1 MKRRSL
7 LERAT
12 LSIAA
17 GDERTAL
24 GGPVE
29 LRARNK

>member
-7 LERAT
+7 LEGAT
-12 LSIAA
+12 LSIVY
-17 GDERTAL
+17 GDERAAL